1 MGRPD
6 QLVCRLGCRQA
17 RPSPENDLIRY
28 GRDLIV
34 NTPRYIG
41 KNAADPATR
50 LAGND
55 LACQNCHLNAGLQ
68 PFAAPF
74 ISTFATFPMMVDDQV
89 LTLTDRIN
97 GCMRRS
103 MNGTDLPTEGREMEA
118 LVAYFKFVGKGTPE
132 GVRIAGMGLRP
143 IVSPTTPPD
152 ARRGEAVYVKLC
164 ANCHKEDGQGEP
176 RQSPGVGYNIPP
188 LWGDASFNAGAG
200 MNKTAYAASYIHDNM
215 PFGITYL
222 TPVLTVQQAWDVA
235 AYISP
240 GICGDA
246 RKPNPSWNRGARS
259 SYPGSTAI
267 CFRSNKGDSGQNE
280 PESDNGEQ
288 HQERRD
294 PGSAGC
300 SSSLAPLFRRAQR
313 KFAPLTLTLNL
324 LRAASANRQR

>member
-1 MGRPD
+1 MRSLLIEIG
-6 QLVCRLGCRQA
+6 LVLALAVGLGA
-17 RPSPENDLIRY
+17 GYMLWGVSTNWYAVSDVGKLAPSPENDLIRY

-41 KNAADPATR
+41 KNATDPAMR

-176 RQSPGVGYNIPP
+176 RQSPDVGYNIPP

-200 MNKTAYAASYIHDNM
+200 MNKTAYAAAYIHDNM
-215 PFGITYL
+215 PFGIDYL
-222 TPVLTVQQAWDVA
+222 APVLTVQQAWDVA
-235 AYISP
+235 AYLIS
-240 GICGDA
+240 
-246 RKPNPSWNRGARS
+246 KPHPPA
-259 SYPGSTAI
+259 T
-267 CFRSNKGDSGQNE
+267 
-280 PESDNGEQ
+280 PETESVLQ
-288 HQERRD
+288 
-294 PGSAGC
+294 
-300 SSSLAPLFRRAQR
+300 
-313 KFAPLTLTLNL
+313 
-324 LRAASANRQR
+324 